1 MITDKHA
8 RVLRAI
14 AEESEATRHL
24 IPAGWQATP
33 QAVQALAYQLAQHD
47 TLVLIASVPPTLAA
61 QQETLVNAWQ
71 DDYAALVTLLAKA
84 LFPSLASA
92 VSVRHA
98 TDGLYAIVRISSPA
112 FDVLCA
118 VAGFVA
124 PYVASRQTVPAKPA
138 PAEIDVLL
146 TEVLYELEASDL
158 DSGQRRALLQEGRA
172 LITRLVASKVRQTA
186 LTDFKRA
193 VVPAVNAARAAPP
206 SVDPPRA
213 APKPTTLP
221 KTGPLTLPPAPDLI
235 EDDSDGDQSTAGI
248 LYKLTPPDH
257 GPRKSLPV
265 RPPPPRSIPPKKP

>member
-1 MITDKHA
+1 MIIDKHA

-14 AEESEATRHL
+14 AEESEATRRL

-33 QAVQALAYQLAQHD
+33 QAVNALAYQLAQHD
-47 TLVLIASVPPTLAA
+47 TLVLIGSVPPTLAA
-61 QQETLVNAWQ
+61 QQDALVNAWQ
-71 DDYAALVTLLAKA
+71 TDYAALVTLLAKG
-84 LFPSLASA
+84 LFPSLAS

-98 TDGLYAIVRISSPA
+98 TDGLYAIVRITSPA

-118 VAGFVA
+118 VAGFVV
-124 PYVASRQTVPAKPA
+124 PYVASRQTVPAQPA

-158 DSGQRRALLQEGRA
+158 DSSQRRALVQEGRT
-172 LITRLVASKVRQTA
+172 LITRLIASKVRQTA

-193 VVPAVNAARAAPP
+193 VVPAINAPRPAPP

-235 EDDSDGDQSTAGI
+235 EDDSDDDQSTAGI

-257 GPRKSLPV
+257 GARKSLPV

>member
-14 AEESEATRHL
+14 AEESDATRLL

-33 QAVQALAYQLAQHD
+33 QAVNALAYQLAQHD
-47 TLVLIASVPPTLAA
+47 TLVLIGSVPPTLAA
-61 QQETLVNAWQ
+61 QQEALVNEWQ
-71 DDYAALVTLLAKA
+71 TDYAALVTLLAQA
-84 LFPSLASA
+84 LFPSLAS

-98 TDGLYAIVRISSPA
+98 TDGLHAIVRITSPA

-118 VAGFVA
+118 VAGFVV

-158 DSGQRRALLQEGRA
+158 DSGQRRALMQEGRA

-186 LTDFKRA
+186 LTGFKRD
-193 VVPAVNAARAAPP
+193 VVPAINAPRPAPP
-206 SVDPPRA
+206 PVDPPRA

-235 EDDSDGDQSTAGI
+235 EDDTDDQSTAGI

-257 GPRKSLPV
+257 GARKSLPV
-265 RPPPPRSIPPKKP
+265 RPPPPRSMPPKKP